1 MKQAIPQI
9 RIETK
14 RLLLIPLNYRQ
25 LLSYLKADGSLAKEL
40 GLQARPREISPELME
55 AFHFA
60 ILPAVAIGTEQ
71 SFYYTLWTIIWK
83 EEKAM
88 VGDCCFK
95 GPPNECGEIE
105 IGYGTHPAFQN
116 QGFMTE
122 AIGAFTRW
130 AWVQSG
136 IKAIVAETDKDNFAS
151 QKILE
156 KNGFSSYRVQDE
168 MVWWR
173 LYKPCSGEER

>member
-1 MKQAIPQI
+1 MKQALPQTL
-9 RIETK
+9 IETK
-14 RLLLIPLNYRQ
+14 RLLLIPLTYGQ
-25 LLSYLKADGSLAKEL
+25 LLNYLKADGSLEKEL
-40 GLQARPREISPELME
+40 GLQARPREISQELME
-55 AFHFA
+55 AFQFA
-60 ILPAVAIGTEQ
+60 ILPAVAIGAEQ

-95 GPPNECGEIE
+95 GPPNESGEIE
-105 IGYGTHPAFQN
+105 IGYGTHPAFQK

-122 AIGAFTRW
+122 AIGAFARW
-130 AWVQSG
+130 AWAQPDV
-136 IKAIVAETDKDNFAS
+136 KAIIAETDKDNFAS

-156 KNGFSSYRVQDE
+156 KNRFSSYRVQDE

-173 LYKPCSGEER
+173 LHKPCSGEEG